1 MRHIL
6 LLLLMAAAP
15 AVSAQE
21 EWPLKQIFGKTNIG
35 MVQYQSGAAVEHCPD
50 DNCKRFTLDG
60 KTSLAT
66 LHDFALLYLALVENY
81 DIEQIK
87 APNGQRYFAMVL
99 QRQKGG
105 CSGAD
110 EAAVARC
117 ALAAMAARYPVK
129 GFITKMEEG
138 WSRREAWDIKAELRR
153 VKITP

>member
-1 MRHIL
+1 MRRLFFL
-6 LLLLMAAAP
+6 LLLAAAP
-15 AVSAQE
+15 AFSAQD
-21 EWPLKQIFGKTNIG
+21 EWPLKQMFGKKNIG

-50 DNCKRFTLDG
+50 DTCKRFTLEG

-66 LHDFALLYLALVENY
+66 LHDFALLYLALVDNY

-87 APNGQRYFAMVL
+87 APNGQRHFAMVL
-99 QRQKGG
+99 QRQKGN
-105 CSGAD
+105 CAGAD

-117 ALAAMAARYPVK
+117 ALAGMAARYPVK

-153 VKITP
+153 AKIVP